1 MISDKGIQFI
11 EDREGV
17 RLVAYKDVKG
27 IWTIG
32 VGHTGPEVHEG
43 LVWTTEQVSQALQ
56 EDLKE
61 VQDCIYKSVKYPISQ
76 NQYDALC
83 SFIFNV
89 GVGAFNNSTMLK
101 KINAGDLAGAAN
113 EFDRWNIPPQ
123 IVGRRMKEKALLFL
137 MKQIHTQQF
146 IHVRER

>member
-17 RLVAYKDVKG
+17 RLVAYQDVKG

-32 VGHTGPEVHEG
+32 VGHTGPEVKKG
-43 LVWTTEQVSQALQ
+43 LIWTTEQVSQALQ
-56 EDLKE
+56 DDLKE
-61 VQDCIYKSVKYPISQ
+61 VQECIYKNIKYPISQ

-89 GVGAFNNSTMLK
+89 GIDAFAKSTILK
-101 KINAGDLAGAAN
+101 KINAGDLAGAGN
-113 EFDRWNIPPQ
+113 EFDRWNIPQQ
-123 IVGRRMKEKALLFL
+123 IIGRRMKEKALFL
-137 MKQIHTQQF
+137 TM
-146 IHVRER
+146 